1 MSNLT
6 HLFTIGQKVKS
17 ITSDFDGTIAASGVV
32 AETYPDHLIVDFGDY
47 KGYYEEGF
55 NLDKLYTI

>member
-32 AETYPDHLIVDFGDY
+32 AETCPDHLIVDFGDY